1 MISLVQEEDIKYLTM
16 TYLSNTDVN
25 YILRIL
31 KVISC
36 GGCRYYLFSFD
47 YMNDNNKDCSLI
59 SYKNGG
65 GACTCCNHNTHGAL
79 LYLINGDLVTLC
91 FDCLQRK
98 HFHFSPELKTSL
110 VASSL
115 AKYNHADLLNK
126 IFSHWD
132 AEHKYYGYKVRN
144 ISKSGNTYYYLD
156 FMDKYSLHSINP
168 KVHFDVTFNQAK
180 HLYLYNYLFLLS
192 YLNSD
197 TTKKTY
203 YDNLISN
210 FSQEELKEAKERL
223 LLAGLDETKSHASQ
237 DSSTSSK
244 ESQTQKES
252 HISQKESHFN
262 QDSSTPSKEYS
273 FSQDSPTPPKESS
286 FSQEQQQPSRAEGEL
301 GAQLPSCLTEGAKRR
316 RESSNSQE
324 ITSIKS
330 KSDNCLMVGQTYKNA
345 KIKLQKIKK
354 DKRGFFKGHYK
365 HLYAIYYGN
374 HSLLW
379 NTNKDVEDGK
389 YICTFTVQRSALT
402 WGYMFINNCR
412 LKKIEKE

>member
-1 MISLVQEEDIKYLTM
+1 MISLVQEDDIKYLTM

-47 YMNDNNKDCSLI
+47 YMNDKNKDCSLI

-132 AEHKYYGYKVRN
+132 TEHKYYGYKVRN
-144 ISKSGNTYYYLD
+144 ISKSGDIYYYLD

-203 YDNLISN
+203 YDNLVSN
-210 FSQEELKEAKERL
+210 FSPEELKEAKERL

-237 DSSTSSK
+237 D
-244 ESQTQKES
+244 
-252 HISQKESHFN
+252 
-262 QDSSTPSKEYS
+262 
-273 FSQDSPTPPKESS
+273 FSTPPKESS

-301 GAQLPSCLTEGAKRR
+301 GAQRPSCLTEGAKRR

-354 DKRGFFKGHYK
+354 DKRGFFKGNYK

>member
-1 MISLVQEEDIKYLTM
+1 MISLVQEDDIKYLTM

-25 YILRIL
+25 YILRII

-47 YMNDNNKDCSLI
+47 YMNDKNKDCSLI

-98 HFHFSPELKTSL
+98 HFHLRPELKTSL

-132 AEHKYYGYKVRN
+132 TEHKYYGYKVRN

-210 FSQEELKEAKERL
+210 FSPEELKEAKERL
-223 LLAGLDETKSHASQ
+223 LLAGLGETKSHASQ
-237 DSSTSSK
+237 DSSTSSR
-244 ESQTQKES
+244 ESQIQKES
-252 HISQKESHFN
+252 N
-262 QDSSTPSKEYS
+262 
-273 FSQDSPTPPKESS
+273 
-286 FSQEQQQPSRAEGEL
+286 FSQEQRQPTRAEGEL
-301 GAQLPSCLTEGAKRR
+301 GVQRPSCLTEGAKRR

>member
-1 MISLVQEEDIKYLTM
+1 MISLVQEDDIKYLTM

-36 GGCRYYLFSFD
+36 DGCRYYLFSFD

-59 SYKNGG
+59 TYKNGG

-132 AEHKYYGYKVRN
+132 TEHKYYGYKVRN
-144 ISKSGNTYYYLD
+144 ISKSGDIYYYLD

-223 LLAGLDETKSHASQ
+223 LLAGLDVTKSHASQ
-237 DSSTSSK
+237 DSS
-244 ESQTQKES
+244 
-252 HISQKESHFN
+252 
-262 QDSSTPSKEYS
+262 
-273 FSQDSPTPPKESS
+273 TPPKESS

-301 GAQLPSCLTEGAKRR
+301 GAQRPSCLTEGAKRR

-354 DKRGFFKGHYK
+354 DKRGFFKGNYK

>member
-1 MISLVQEEDIKYLTM
+1 MISLVQEDDIKYLTM

-47 YMNDNNKDCSLI
+47 YMNDKNKDCSLI

-132 AEHKYYGYKVRN
+132 TEHKYYGYKVRN

-210 FSQEELKEAKERL
+210 FSPEELKKAKERL
-223 LLAGLDETKSHASQ
+223 LLAGLDETKSHANQ
-237 DSSTSSK
+237 DSSPSSK
-244 ESQTQKES
+244 ESS
-252 HISQKESHFN
+252 I
-262 QDSSTPSKEYS
+262 
-273 FSQDSPTPPKESS
+273 
-286 FSQEQQQPSRAEGEL
+286 SQEQRHPSRAEGEL
-301 GAQLPSCLTEGAKRR
+301 GAQRPSCLTEGAKRR

-324 ITSIKS
+324 ITAIKS

-345 KIKLQKIKK
+345 KVKLQKIKK

-389 YICTFTVQRSALT
+389 YVCTFTVQRSALT

>member
-1 MISLVQEEDIKYLTM
+1 MISLVQEDDIKYLTM

-47 YMNDNNKDCSLI
+47 YMNDKNKDCSLI

-132 AEHKYYGYKVRN
+132 TEHKYYGYKVRN

-223 LLAGLDETKSHASQ
+223 LLAGLGETKSHASQ
-237 DSSTSSK
+237 DSS
-244 ESQTQKES
+244 
-252 HISQKESHFN
+252 
-262 QDSSTPSKEYS
+262 
-273 FSQDSPTPPKESS
+273 TPPKESS

-301 GAQLPSCLTEGAKRR
+301 GAQRPSCLTEGAKRR

>member
-1 MISLVQEEDIKYLTM
+1 MISLVQEDDIKYLTM

-47 YMNDNNKDCSLI
+47 YMNDKNKDCSLI

-144 ISKSGNTYYYLD
+144 ISKSGDIYYYLD

-237 DSSTSSK
+237 DSST
-244 ESQTQKES
+244 
-252 HISQKESHFN
+252 
-262 QDSSTPSKEYS
+262 
-273 FSQDSPTPPKESS
+273 PPK
-286 FSQEQQQPSRAEGEL
+286 
-301 GAQLPSCLTEGAKRR
+301 
-316 RESSNSQE
+316 ESSNSQE

-354 DKRGFFKGHYK
+354 DKRGFFKGNYK

>member
-1 MISLVQEEDIKYLTM
+1 MISLVQEDDIKYLTM

-36 GGCRYYLFSFD
+36 DGCRYYLFSFD

-132 AEHKYYGYKVRN
+132 TEHKYYGYKVRN
-144 ISKSGNTYYYLD
+144 ISKNGNTYYYLD

-210 FSQEELKEAKERL
+210 FSQEELNEAKKRL
-223 LLAGLDETKSHASQ
+223 LLAGLGETKSHSSQ
-237 DSSTSSK
+237 DSSP
-244 ESQTQKES
+244 
-252 HISQKESHFN
+252 
-262 QDSSTPSKEYS
+262 PS
-273 FSQDSPTPPKESS
+273 KESS
-286 FSQEQQQPSRAEGEL
+286 FSQEQRQPTRAEGEL
-301 GAQLPSCLTEGAKRR
+301 GVQRPSCLTEGAKRR
-316 RESSNSQE
+316 RDSSNSQE

>member
-1 MISLVQEEDIKYLTM
+1 MISLVQEDDIKYLTM

-47 YMNDNNKDCSLI
+47 YMNDKNKDCSLI

-98 HFHFSPELKTSL
+98 HFYFSPELKTSL

-210 FSQEELKEAKERL
+210 FSPEELKEAKERL
-223 LLAGLDETKSHASQ
+223 LLAGLGETKSHASQ
-237 DSSTSSK
+237 DSSPPLKETSL
-244 ESQTQKES
+244 
-252 HISQKESHFN
+252 
-262 QDSSTPSKEYS
+262 
-273 FSQDSPTPPKESS
+273 SQDQLQS
-286 FSQEQQQPSRAEGEL
+286 SRAEGEL
-301 GAQLPSCLTEGAKRR
+301 GAQRPSCLTEGAKRR

-345 KIKLQKIKK
+345 KVKLQKIKK

-389 YICTFTVQRSALT
+389 YICTFTVQRSAFT

>member
-98 HFHFSPELKTSL
+98 HFLFSPELKTSL

-132 AEHKYYGYKVRN
+132 TEHKYYGYKVRN

-203 YDNLISN
+203 YDNLVSN
-210 FSQEELKEAKERL
+210 FSPEELKEAKERL

-237 DSSTSSK
+237 DFST
-244 ESQTQKES
+244 
-252 HISQKESHFN
+252 SQKES
-262 QDSSTPSKEYS
+262 SI
-273 FSQDSPTPPKESS
+273 
-286 FSQEQQQPSRAEGEL
+286 SQEQRQLSRAEGEL
-301 GAQLPSCLTEGAKRR
+301 GAQRPSCLTEGAKRR

-354 DKRGFFKGHYK
+354 DKRGFFKGNYK

>member
-1 MISLVQEEDIKYLTM
+1 MISLVQEDDIKYLTM

-47 YMNDNNKDCSLI
+47 YMNDKNKDCSLI

-98 HFHFSPELKTSL
+98 HFYFSPELKTSL

-132 AEHKYYGYKVRN
+132 TEHKYYGYKVRN

-210 FSQEELKEAKERL
+210 FSPEELKEAKERL

-237 DSSTSSK
+237 DSFTS
-244 ESQTQKES
+244 
-252 HISQKESHFN
+252 
-262 QDSSTPSKEYS
+262 
-273 FSQDSPTPPKESS
+273 PKESS
-286 FSQEQQQPSRAEGEL
+286 FSQDFPTSSKEFSFSQEQRQPSQAEVEL
-301 GAQLPSCLTEGAKRR
+301 GAQRPSCLTGGAKRR

>member
-1 MISLVQEEDIKYLTM
+1 MISLVQEDDIKYLTM

-47 YMNDNNKDCSLI
+47 YMNDKNKDCSLI

-132 AEHKYYGYKVRN
+132 TEHKYYGYKVRN
-144 ISKSGNTYYYLD
+144 ISKSGDIYYYLD

-237 DSSTSSK
+237 DSSVSTKESKASK
-244 ESQTQKES
+244 E
-252 HISQKESHFN
+252 
-262 QDSSTPSKEYS
+262 
-273 FSQDSPTPPKESS
+273 
-286 FSQEQQQPSRAEGEL
+286 
-301 GAQLPSCLTEGAKRR
+301 
-316 RESSNSQE
+316 
-324 ITSIKS
+324 ITAIKS

>member
-1 MISLVQEEDIKYLTM
+1 MISLVQEDDIKYLTM

-36 GGCRYYLFSFD
+36 DGCRYYLFSFD

-59 SYKNGG
+59 TYKNGG

-115 AKYNHADLLNK
+115 VKYNHADLLNK

-132 AEHKYYGYKVRN
+132 TEHKYYGYKVRN

-237 DSSTSSK
+237 DSST
-244 ESQTQKES
+244 
-252 HISQKESHFN
+252 
-262 QDSSTPSKEYS
+262 
-273 FSQDSPTPPKESS
+273 PPKESS
-286 FSQEQQQPSRAEGEL
+286 FSQDFPTLSNESSFSQGSSTHSKKSHISQ
-301 GAQLPSCLTEGAKRR
+301 K
-316 RESSNSQE
+316 ESSNSQE

>member
-1 MISLVQEEDIKYLTM
+1 MISLVQEDDIKYLTM

-47 YMNDNNKDCSLI
+47 YMNDKNKDCSLI

-132 AEHKYYGYKVRN
+132 TEHKYYGYKVRN
-144 ISKSGNTYYYLD
+144 ISKSGDIYYYLD

-237 DSSTSSK
+237 DSSP
-244 ESQTQKES
+244 
-252 HISQKESHFN
+252 
-262 QDSSTPSKEYS
+262 PSKETS
-273 FSQDSPTPPKESS
+273 FSQD
-286 FSQEQQQPSRAEGEL
+286 QRQPSRAEGEL
-301 GAQLPSCLTEGAKRR
+301 GAQRPSCLTEGAKRR

-354 DKRGFFKGHYK
+354 DKRGFFKGNYK

>member
-1 MISLVQEEDIKYLTM
+1 MISLVQEDDIKYLTM

-59 SYKNGG
+59 TYKNGG

-132 AEHKYYGYKVRN
+132 TEHKYYGYKVRN
-144 ISKSGNTYYYLD
+144 ISKSGDIYYYLD

-237 DSSTSSK
+237 DSST
-244 ESQTQKES
+244 
-252 HISQKESHFN
+252 
-262 QDSSTPSKEYS
+262 
-273 FSQDSPTPPKESS
+273 PPK
-286 FSQEQQQPSRAEGEL
+286 
-301 GAQLPSCLTEGAKRR
+301 
-316 RESSNSQE
+316 ESSNSQE

-354 DKRGFFKGHYK
+354 DKRGFFKGNYK

>member
-1 MISLVQEEDIKYLTM
+1 MISLVQEDDIKYLTM

-25 YILRIL
+25 YILRII

-47 YMNDNNKDCSLI
+47 YMNDKNKDCSLI

-98 HFHFSPELKTSL
+98 HFYFSPELKTSL

-132 AEHKYYGYKVRN
+132 TEHKYYGYKVRN

-210 FSQEELKEAKERL
+210 FSPEELKEAKERL
-223 LLAGLDETKSHASQ
+223 LLAGLGETKSHDSQ
-237 DSSTSSK
+237 DFSTS
-244 ESQTQKES
+244 Q
-252 HISQKESHFN
+252 
-262 QDSSTPSKEYS
+262 
-273 FSQDSPTPPKESS
+273 KESS
-286 FSQEQQQPSRAEGEL
+286 FSQEQRQPSRAEGEL
-301 GAQLPSCLTEGAKRR
+301 GAQRPSCLTEGAKRR

-345 KIKLQKIKK
+345 KVKLQKIKK
-354 DKRGFFKGHYK
+354 DKRGFFKGNYK

>member
-1 MISLVQEEDIKYLTM
+1 MISLVQEDDIKYLTM

-47 YMNDNNKDCSLI
+47 YMNDKNKDCSLI

-98 HFHFSPELKTSL
+98 HFHFRPELKTSL

-132 AEHKYYGYKVRN
+132 TEHKYYGYKVRN

-210 FSQEELKEAKERL
+210 FNQEELKEAKERL
-223 LLAGLDETKSHASQ
+223 LLAGLGETKSHASQ
-237 DSSTSSK
+237 DSSPPLKETSL
-244 ESQTQKES
+244 
-252 HISQKESHFN
+252 
-262 QDSSTPSKEYS
+262 
-273 FSQDSPTPPKESS
+273 SQD
-286 FSQEQQQPSRAEGEL
+286 QRQPSRAEGEL
-301 GAQLPSCLTEGAKRR
+301 GAQRPSCLTEGAKRR

-345 KIKLQKIKK
+345 KVKLQKIKK

-389 YICTFTVQRSALT
+389 YICTFTVQRSAFT

>member
-1 MISLVQEEDIKYLTM
+1 MISLVQEDDIKYLTM

-47 YMNDNNKDCSLI
+47 YMNDKNKDCSLI

-132 AEHKYYGYKVRN
+132 TEHKYYGYKVRN

-210 FSQEELKEAKERL
+210 FSPEELKEAKERL
-223 LLAGLDETKSHASQ
+223 LLAGLGETKSHASQ
-237 DSSTSSK
+237 DSSP
-244 ESQTQKES
+244 
-252 HISQKESHFN
+252 
-262 QDSSTPSKEYS
+262 PSKETS
-273 FSQDSPTPPKESS
+273 FSQD
-286 FSQEQQQPSRAEGEL
+286 QRQPSRAEGEL
-301 GAQLPSCLTEGAKRR
+301 GAQRPSCLTEGAKRR
-316 RESSNSQE
+316 RESSNNQE
-324 ITSIKS
+324 ITAIKS

-345 KIKLQKIKK
+345 KVKLQKIKK

>member
-1 MISLVQEEDIKYLTM
+1 MISLVQEDDIKYLTM

-47 YMNDNNKDCSLI
+47 YMNDKNKDCSLI
-59 SYKNGG
+59 SYKNGS

-115 AKYNHADLLNK
+115 AKHNHTDLLDK

-132 AEHKYYGYKVRN
+132 TEHKYYGYKVRN

-210 FSQEELKEAKERL
+210 FSPEELKEAKERL
-223 LLAGLDETKSHASQ
+223 ILAGLTETKSQ
-237 DSSTSSK
+237 
-244 ESQTQKES
+244 
-252 HISQKESHFN
+252 I
-262 QDSSTPSKEYS
+262 
-273 FSQDSPTPPKESS
+273 PKESS
-286 FSQEQQQPSRAEGEL
+286 FSQEPHTSPKEESQN
-301 GAQLPSCLTEGAKRR
+301 TK
-316 RESSNSQE
+316 ESSFSQDSSAHPKESKASKE
-324 ITSIKS
+324 ITAIKS

-345 KIKLQKIKK
+345 KVKLQKIKK

-365 HLYAIYYGN
+365 HLYAIYYGS
-374 HSLLW
+374 HALLW
-379 NTNKDVEDGK
+379 NTNKDVDDGK

>member
-1 MISLVQEEDIKYLTM
+1 MISLVQEDDIKYLTM

-47 YMNDNNKDCSLI
+47 YMNDKNKDCSLI

-144 ISKSGNTYYYLD
+144 ISKSGDIYYYLD

-237 DSSTSSK
+237 DSST
-244 ESQTQKES
+244 
-252 HISQKESHFN
+252 
-262 QDSSTPSKEYS
+262 PS
-273 FSQDSPTPPKESS
+273 KESS

-301 GAQLPSCLTEGAKRR
+301 GAQRPSCLTEGAKRR

-354 DKRGFFKGHYK
+354 DKRGFFKGNYK

>member
-1 MISLVQEEDIKYLTM
+1 MISLVQEDDIKYLTM

-36 GGCRYYLFSFD
+36 DGCRYYLFSFD

-59 SYKNGG
+59 TYKNGG

-115 AKYNHADLLNK
+115 AKYNHVDLLNK

-132 AEHKYYGYKVRN
+132 TEHKYYGYKVRN

-210 FSQEELKEAKERL
+210 FSPEELKEAKERL

-237 DSSTSSK
+237 DFSTS
-244 ESQTQKES
+244 Q
-252 HISQKESHFN
+252 
-262 QDSSTPSKEYS
+262 
-273 FSQDSPTPPKESS
+273 KESS
-286 FSQEQQQPSRAEGEL
+286 FSQEQRQLSRAEGEL
-301 GAQLPSCLTEGAKRR
+301 GAQRPSCLTEGAKRR

-324 ITSIKS
+324 ITAIKS

>member
-1 MISLVQEEDIKYLTM
+1 MISLVQEDDIKYLTM

-47 YMNDNNKDCSLI
+47 YMNDKNKDCSLI

-132 AEHKYYGYKVRN
+132 TEHKYYGYKVRN
-144 ISKSGNTYYYLD
+144 ISKSGDIYYYLD

-223 LLAGLDETKSHASQ
+223 LLAGLGETKSHASQ
-237 DSSTSSK
+237 DSS
-244 ESQTQKES
+244 
-252 HISQKESHFN
+252 
-262 QDSSTPSKEYS
+262 
-273 FSQDSPTPPKESS
+273 TPPKESS

-301 GAQLPSCLTEGAKRR
+301 GAQRPSCLTEGAKRR

>member
-1 MISLVQEEDIKYLTM
+1 MISLVQEDDIKYLTM

-47 YMNDNNKDCSLI
+47 YMNDKNKDCSLI

-132 AEHKYYGYKVRN
+132 TEHKYYGYKVRN

-223 LLAGLDETKSHASQ
+223 LLAGLGETKSHASQ
-237 DSSTSSK
+237 VSS
-244 ESQTQKES
+244 
-252 HISQKESHFN
+252 
-262 QDSSTPSKEYS
+262 
-273 FSQDSPTPPKESS
+273 TPPKESS

-301 GAQLPSCLTEGAKRR
+301 GAQRPSCLTEGAKRR

>member
-1 MISLVQEEDIKYLTM
+1 MISLVQEDDIKYLTM

-25 YILRIL
+25 YILRII

-47 YMNDNNKDCSLI
+47 YMNDKNKDCSLI

-98 HFHFSPELKTSL
+98 HFHFRPELKTSL

-132 AEHKYYGYKVRN
+132 TEHKYYGYKVRN

-210 FSQEELKEAKERL
+210 FSPEELKEAKERL
-223 LLAGLDETKSHASQ
+223 LLAGLGETKSHASQ
-237 DSSTSSK
+237 DSSTSSR
-244 ESQTQKES
+244 ESQIQKES
-252 HISQKESHFN
+252 N
-262 QDSSTPSKEYS
+262 
-273 FSQDSPTPPKESS
+273 FSQD
-286 FSQEQQQPSRAEGEL
+286 QRQPSRAEGEL
-301 GAQLPSCLTEGAKRR
+301 GAQRPSCLTEGAKRR

-345 KIKLQKIKK
+345 KVKLQKIKK

-389 YICTFTVQRSALT
+389 YICTFTVQRSAFT

>member
-1 MISLVQEEDIKYLTM
+1 MISLVQEDDIKYLTM

-47 YMNDNNKDCSLI
+47 YMNDKNKDCSLI

-132 AEHKYYGYKVRN
+132 TEHKYYGYKVRN

-223 LLAGLDETKSHASQ
+223 LLAGLGETKSHASQ
-237 DSSTSSK
+237 DSSP
-244 ESQTQKES
+244 
-252 HISQKESHFN
+252 
-262 QDSSTPSKEYS
+262 PS
-273 FSQDSPTPPKESS
+273 KESS
-286 FSQEQQQPSRAEGEL
+286 FSQGQQQSSRAEGEL
-301 GAQLPSCLTEGAKRR
+301 GAQRPSCLTEGAKRR
-316 RESSNSQE
+316 RESSNNQE
-324 ITSIKS
+324 ITAIKS

-345 KIKLQKIKK
+345 KVKLQKIKK
-354 DKRGFFKGHYK
+354 DKRGFFKGNYK

>member
-1 MISLVQEEDIKYLTM
+1 MISLVQEDDIKYLTM

-36 GGCRYYLFSFD
+36 DGCRYYLFSFD

-132 AEHKYYGYKVRN
+132 TEHKYYGYKVRN

-197 TTKKTY
+197 TTKKTD

-223 LLAGLDETKSHASQ
+223 LLEGLGETKSHDSQ
-237 DSSTSSK
+237 DSSP
-244 ESQTQKES
+244 
-252 HISQKESHFN
+252 
-262 QDSSTPSKEYS
+262 PS
-273 FSQDSPTPPKESS
+273 KESS
-286 FSQEQQQPSRAEGEL
+286 FSQGQRQPSRAEGEL
-301 GAQLPSCLTEGAKRR
+301 GAQRPSCLTEGAKRR

-379 NTNKDVEDGK
+379 NTNKDVEDCK

>member
-1 MISLVQEEDIKYLTM
+1 MISLVQEDDIKYLTM

-47 YMNDNNKDCSLI
+47 YMNDKNKDCSLI

-98 HFHFSPELKTSL
+98 HFYFSPELKTSL

-132 AEHKYYGYKVRN
+132 TEHKYYGYKVRN

-210 FSQEELKEAKERL
+210 FSPEELKEAKERL
-223 LLAGLDETKSHASQ
+223 LLAGLGETKSHASQ
-237 DSSTSSK
+237 DSSTSSR
-244 ESQTQKES
+244 ESQIQKES
-252 HISQKESHFN
+252 N
-262 QDSSTPSKEYS
+262 
-273 FSQDSPTPPKESS
+273 
-286 FSQEQQQPSRAEGEL
+286 FSQEQRQSSRAEGEL
-301 GAQLPSCLTEGAKRR
+301 RAQRPSCLTEGAKRR

-324 ITSIKS
+324 ITAIKS

-345 KIKLQKIKK
+345 KVKLQKIKK
-354 DKRGFFKGHYK
+354 DKRGFFKGNYK

>member
-1 MISLVQEEDIKYLTM
+1 MISLVQEDDIKYLTM

-36 GGCRYYLFSFD
+36 DGCRYYLFSFD
-47 YMNDNNKDCSLI
+47 YMNDKNKDCSLI
-59 SYKNGG
+59 SYKDGG
-65 GACTCCNHNTHGAL
+65 GACTCCNHNTHGSL

-115 AKYNHADLLNK
+115 AKHNHTDLLDK

-132 AEHKYYGYKVRN
+132 TEHKYYGYKVRN
-144 ISKSGNTYYYLD
+144 ISKSGDTYYYLD

-223 LLAGLDETKSHASQ
+223 ILAGLAETK
-237 DSSTSSK
+237 
-244 ESQTQKES
+244 SQTQKES
-252 HISQKESHFN
+252 SL
-262 QDSSTPSKEYS
+262 
-273 FSQDSPTPPKESS
+273 SQDSHTSIKESQTPKESS
-286 FSQEQQQPSRAEGEL
+286 FSQEPHTSPKKSNFSQEPPISTKESQTP
-301 GAQLPSCLTEGAKRR
+301 K
-316 RESSNSQE
+316 ESSFSQDPSTSTKKSKTSKE
-324 ITSIKS
+324 ITAIKS

-345 KIKLQKIKK
+345 KVKLQKIKK

-365 HLYAIYYGN
+365 HLYAIYYGS
-374 HSLLW
+374 HALLW

-389 YICTFTVQRSALT
+389 YVCTFTVQRSALT

>member
-1 MISLVQEEDIKYLTM
+1 MISLVQEDDIKYLTM

-47 YMNDNNKDCSLI
+47 YMNDKNKDCSLI

-132 AEHKYYGYKVRN
+132 TEHKYYGYKVRN
-144 ISKSGNTYYYLD
+144 VSKSGNTYYYLD

-210 FSQEELKEAKERL
+210 FSPEELKEAKERL

-237 DSSTSSK
+237 DSSTFLK

-252 HISQKESHFN
+252 
-262 QDSSTPSKEYS
+262 
-273 FSQDSPTPPKESS
+273 S
-286 FSQEQQQPSRAEGEL
+286 FSQEQRQPSQAEGEL
-301 GAQLPSCLTEGAKRR
+301 GAQRPSCLTEGAKRR

-345 KIKLQKIKK
+345 KVKLQKIKK
-354 DKRGFFKGHYK
+354 DKRGFFKGNYK

>member
-1 MISLVQEEDIKYLTM
+1 MISLVQEDDIKYLTM

-47 YMNDNNKDCSLI
+47 YMNDKNKDCSLI

-132 AEHKYYGYKVRN
+132 TEHKYYGYKVRN

-197 TTKKTY
+197 TIKKTY

-223 LLAGLDETKSHASQ
+223 LLAGLGETKSHASQ
-237 DSSTSSK
+237 DSS
-244 ESQTQKES
+244 
-252 HISQKESHFN
+252 
-262 QDSSTPSKEYS
+262 
-273 FSQDSPTPPKESS
+273 TPPKESS
-286 FSQEQQQPSRAEGEL
+286 FSQEQQQPSQAEGEL
-301 GAQLPSCLTEGAKRR
+301 GAQRPSCLTEGAKRR

-354 DKRGFFKGHYK
+354 DKRGFFKGNYK

-389 YICTFTVQRSALT
+389 YICTFTVQRRALT

>member
-1 MISLVQEEDIKYLTM
+1 MISLVQEDDIKYLTM

-25 YILRIL
+25 YILRII

-47 YMNDNNKDCSLI
+47 YMNDKNKDCSLI

-98 HFHFSPELKTSL
+98 HFHFRPELKTSL

-132 AEHKYYGYKVRN
+132 TEHKYYGYKVRN

-210 FSQEELKEAKERL
+210 FSPEELKEAKERL
-223 LLAGLDETKSHASQ
+223 LLAGFGETKSHASQ
-237 DSSTSSK
+237 DSSTSSR
-244 ESQTQKES
+244 ESQIQKES
-252 HISQKESHFN
+252 N
-262 QDSSTPSKEYS
+262 
-273 FSQDSPTPPKESS
+273 
-286 FSQEQQQPSRAEGEL
+286 FSQEQRQPTRAEGEL
-301 GAQLPSCLTEGAKRR
+301 GVQRPSCLTEGAKRQ

>member
-1 MISLVQEEDIKYLTM
+1 MISLVQEDDIKYLTM

-47 YMNDNNKDCSLI
+47 YMNDKNKDCSLI

-132 AEHKYYGYKVRN
+132 TEHKYYGYKVRN

-210 FSQEELKEAKERL
+210 FSPEELKEAKERL

-237 DSSTSSK
+237 DFSTS
-244 ESQTQKES
+244 Q
-252 HISQKESHFN
+252 
-262 QDSSTPSKEYS
+262 
-273 FSQDSPTPPKESS
+273 KESS
-286 FSQEQQQPSRAEGEL
+286 FSQEQRQPTRAEGEL
-301 GAQLPSCLTEGAKRR
+301 GAQRPSCLTEGAKRR

>member
-1 MISLVQEEDIKYLTM
+1 MISLVQEDDIKYLTM

-47 YMNDNNKDCSLI
+47 YMNDKNKDCSLI

-98 HFHFSPELKTSL
+98 HFYFSPELKTSL

-132 AEHKYYGYKVRN
+132 TEHKYYGYKVRN
-144 ISKSGNTYYYLD
+144 ISKNGNTYYYLD

-210 FSQEELKEAKERL
+210 FSPEELKKAKERL

-237 DSSTSSK
+237 GSSAPPN
-244 ESQTQKES
+244 ES
-252 HISQKESHFN
+252 N
-262 QDSSTPSKEYS
+262 
-273 FSQDSPTPPKESS
+273 
-286 FSQEQQQPSRAEGEL
+286 FSQEQRQPSRAEGEL
-301 GAQLPSCLTEGAKRR
+301 GAQRPSCLTEGAKRR

-345 KIKLQKIKK
+345 KVKLQKIKK

-389 YICTFTVQRSALT
+389 YICTFTVQRSAFT

>member
-1 MISLVQEEDIKYLTM
+1 MISLVQEDDIKYLTM

-47 YMNDNNKDCSLI
+47 YMNDKNKDCSLI

-65 GACTCCNHNTHGAL
+65 GTCTCCNHNTHGAL

-132 AEHKYYGYKVRN
+132 TEHKYYGYKVRN

-210 FSQEELKEAKERL
+210 FSPEELKEAKERL
-223 LLAGLDETKSHASQ
+223 LLAGLGETKSHTSQ
-237 DSSTSSK
+237 DFSTS
-244 ESQTQKES
+244 Q
-252 HISQKESHFN
+252 
-262 QDSSTPSKEYS
+262 
-273 FSQDSPTPPKESS
+273 KESS
-286 FSQEQQQPSRAEGEL
+286 FSQEQRQPTRAEGEL
-301 GAQLPSCLTEGAKRR
+301 GAQRPSCLTEGAKRL
-316 RESSNSQE
+316 RESSNSQDSSTPSKESHFSQDSSAFTKESKASKE
-324 ITSIKS
+324 ITAIKS

-345 KIKLQKIKK
+345 KVKLQKIKK

>member
-1 MISLVQEEDIKYLTM
+1 MISLVQEDDIKYLTM

-47 YMNDNNKDCSLI
+47 YMNDKNKDCSLI
-59 SYKNGG
+59 SYREDGG
-65 GACTCCNHNTHGAL
+65 TCTCCNHNTHGAL
-79 LYLINGDLVTLC
+79 LYLINGDLATLC

-115 AKYNHADLLNK
+115 AKYNRTDLLNK

-132 AEHKYYGYKVRN
+132 TEHKYYGYKVRN

-210 FSQEELKEAKERL
+210 FSPEELKEAKERL

-237 DSSTSSK
+237 DYSA
-244 ESQTQKES
+244 
-252 HISQKESHFN
+252 
-262 QDSSTPSKEYS
+262 PS
-273 FSQDSPTPPKESS
+273 KESS
-286 FSQEQQQPSRAEGEL
+286 FSQEQRQPSRAAGEL
-301 GAQLPSCLTEGAKRR
+301 GAQRPSCLTGGAKRR

-354 DKRGFFKGHYK
+354 DKRGFFKGNYK

>member
-1 MISLVQEEDIKYLTM
+1 MISLVQEDDIKYLTM

-25 YILRIL
+25 YILRII

-47 YMNDNNKDCSLI
+47 YMNDKNKDCSLI

-98 HFHFSPELKTSL
+98 HFHFRPELKTSL

-132 AEHKYYGYKVRN
+132 TEHKYYGYKVRN

-210 FSQEELKEAKERL
+210 FSPEELKEAKERL
-223 LLAGLDETKSHASQ
+223 LLAGLGETKSHASQ
-237 DSSTSSK
+237 DSSTSSR
-244 ESQTQKES
+244 ESQIQKES
-252 HISQKESHFN
+252 N
-262 QDSSTPSKEYS
+262 
-273 FSQDSPTPPKESS
+273 
-286 FSQEQQQPSRAEGEL
+286 FSQEQR
-301 GAQLPSCLTEGAKRR
+301 PSCLTEGAKRR

-345 KIKLQKIKK
+345 KVKLQKIKK

-389 YICTFTVQRSALT
+389 YICTFTVQRSAFT